1 MEENILGKRI
11 KELRESKDVS
21 QLELSK
27 HLNISNTTLS
37 QYETGK
43 RIPSDEIKIKIAQYF
58 NVSIDYLFGQSNIK
72 NPYANNEKIDMAI
85 SDDSELSEFWN
96 TLKEREDL
104 KLLFKQSKDSSP
116 SVIKKMM
123 RIIKAIEE
131 EEDRNDG

>member
-72 NPYANNEKIDMAI
+72 NPYVNNEKIDMAI

-104 KLLFKQSKDSSP
+104 KLLFKQSRDSSP